1 MSAPT
6 PPAERPVPT
15 VAIVGNDAVLAAAPA
30 TPVQL
35 AHACLRRGFTVAV
48 PASWGDELVAA
59 ETIQRLIGR
68 ERGPAVMCVCP
79 FVRSRL
85 LAPGPDLAPFLVSLV
100 APSVAVA
107 RYVRAVYGD
116 QAVHITYI
124 GTCPAADDPAI
135 DVSLTPDSFFADIAE
150 HGIALSEQ
158 PLVFDSIV
166 PPDRRRWC
174 SVPGGV
180 PSPEV
185 LWNEADGRTLVEI
198 DRDDASTDIAQH
210 LITREHVLLDLA
222 PGLGCACSGA
232 VAPLAPRSA
241 RVAVTALE
249 PPRAFAPVIDTA
261 TVVSL
266 DAPVRTPAPPA
277 ATVTDPVPNAEPV
290 PGSRTLVEDVLDQDI
305 GTPLPDDVAA
315 RLVGLLAA
323 SEPLDAGA
331 EQLEL
336 PTVVPP
342 VTGAEILVDPTTH
355 AWREIQHGRPASSGS
370 ELADTLNADS
380 ATDTAP
386 GTTPQPTR
394 PAAPVLDAE
403 VAMRRHQEPAVVIVV
418 ESDIETLVD
427 SAVDALDE
435 DVPEPEREPGSLEPP
450 AESSSAAGAH
460 VEPAGRVR
468 RRAPASVSV
477 RSSAATVPRTAAS
490 GGRSLPR
497 AYVAKRR
504 VPLSELTAE
513 RSATTEAAVE
523 PAATPATPGVEAPA
537 AYHVPEPGRGRA
549 EATRGAAS
557 AAPLASP
564 PLSTPGP
571 DATGILPAPTPT
583 VARPK
588 TADATNASAAAP
600 TPAGGAADR
609 QPPSTGG
616 TTPRF
621 APPGDAAGTRP
632 LVIVLLLVLVGL
644 TAFVIWTLSR

>member
-1 MSAPT
+1 
-6 PPAERPVPT
+6 
-15 VAIVGNDAVLAAAPA
+15 VAIVGNDAMLAAAPA

-124 GTCPAADDPAI
+124 GNCPAADDPAI
-135 DVSLTPDSFFADIAE
+135 DVSLTPDAFFADIAE

-210 LITREHVLLDLA
+210 IITREHVLLDLA

-277 ATVTDPVPNAEPV
+277 ATVTNPLPNAEPA
-290 PGSRTLVEDVLDQDI
+290 PGSRTLVEDVLDQEI

-336 PTVVPP
+336 PTAVPQMP
-342 VTGAEILVDPTTH
+342 DAEVLAGPTTH
-355 AWREIQHGRPASSGS
+355 AWREIHHRRPPSSGS
-370 ELADTLNADS
+370 DLTGPLDPDS
-380 ATDTAP
+380 PVDTAP

-394 PAAPVLDAE
+394 PAAPVFDAE
-403 VAMRRHQEPAVVIVV
+403 VAMRRHQEPAVVIVA

-427 SAVDALDE
+427 SPVDALDE
-435 DVPEPEREPGSLEPP
+435 DVPEPERDPESLESLEPP
-450 AESSSAAGAH
+450 AELSSAAGAH

-477 RSSAATVPRTAAS
+477 RSSAATVPRTTAS

-513 RSATTEAAVE
+513 RSVTTHTAVE
-523 PAATPATPGVEAPA
+523 PAATPATPDVEAPA
-537 AYHVPEPGRGRA
+537 AHHVPEPVRALA
-549 EATRGAAS
+549 EATRGAAR

-583 VARPK
+583 VAPPN
-588 TADATNASAAAP
+588 TADATDASAAP
-600 TPAGGAADR
+600 TPRGAADR
-609 QPPSTGG
+609 QRPSTGD

-621 APPGDAAGTRP
+621 SPPGDAAGPGP
-632 LVIVLLLVLVGL
+632 LVIVLLLALVGL